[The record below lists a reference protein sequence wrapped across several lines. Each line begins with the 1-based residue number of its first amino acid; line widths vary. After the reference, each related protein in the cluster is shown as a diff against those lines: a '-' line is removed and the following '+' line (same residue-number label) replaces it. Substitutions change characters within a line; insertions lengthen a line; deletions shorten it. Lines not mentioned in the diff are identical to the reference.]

1 VNGGVL
7 WRIALILGIGQLGF
21 ATILPLLPLYLT
33 ERLGASV
40 KLVGVVIAS
49 FALVETFFKT
59 AWGGVADRYG
69 RKPIILIGLALSAIA
84 PLLMSFLRAPILF
97 VPLRLVDGM
106 GSATLWPSSAAAVA
120 DSTAPAQRAT
130 GMAVLNTAFLGG
142 MAIGPALG
150 LFVAGAA
157 GDPRAGFYLA
167 SALFALAIV
176 LAAALFPATHNHE
189 GAHSAAAGAAF
200 HAGTGHVRTFIDGL
214 RASRMLSIL
223 YFVAFVQ
230 MFGVGILIP
239 IAAIYAKQVLGLHET
254 AIGVLFLAVTIAVAL
269 AGVPGG
275 RLADRIGK
283 PKLVTIG
290 MLIGT
295 VGMWL
300 LPFGGGLLGLVTA
313 GVLLGV
319 SYAFVFPAWLA
330 LITELAPPG
339 RLGLAIGT
347 SETVQGLGVVLG
359 PLLGGLLWDT
369 LGPQAPFIA
378 CAIALTAGTV
388 IAAAA
393 MRRRRCDSGR
403 EAAAVRGRP

>member
-7 WRIALILGIGQLGF
+7 WRIALVLGIAQLGF

-40 KLVGVVIAS
+40 KLVGLVIAA

-69 RKPIILIGLALSAIA
+69 RKPIILLGLALSAFA
-84 PLLMSFLRAPILF
+84 PLLMSVLRVPALF

-120 DSTAPAQRAT
+120 DTTAPEQRAT

-142 MAIGPALG
+142 MAAGPALG

-157 GDPRAGFYLA
+157 GDPRAGFYLS
-167 SALFALAIV
+167 SALFVLAIV
-176 LAAALFPATHNHE
+176 LAALFFPSTHHH
-189 GAHSAAAGAAF
+189 AHAPGAAAHHGWSE
-200 HAGTGHVRTFIDGL
+200 HLRTFLDGL
-214 RASRMLSIL
+214 RASPILSIL

-239 IAAIYAKQVLGLHET
+239 IAAIYAKQVLGLHEN
-254 AIGVLFLAVTIAVAL
+254 AIGGLFLAVTIAVAL

-283 PKLVTIG
+283 PRLVTMG

-300 LPFGGGLLGLVTA
+300 LPFGGGLWPLVMA
-313 GVLLGV
+313 GVLLGI

-347 SETVQGLGVVLG
+347 SETVQGMGVVLG

-369 LGPQAPFIA
+369 LGPQAPFVA
-378 CAIALTAGTV
+378 CAIALTAGTI
-388 IAAAA
+388 IAGSA
-393 MRRRRCDSGR
+393 MRGR
-403 EAAAVRGRP
+403 T

>member
-1 VNGGVL
+1 MNGGVI
-7 WRIALILGIGQLGF
+7 WRIALVLGIAQLGF

-49 FALVETFFKT
+49 FALVETFFKP

-69 RKPIILIGLALSAIA
+69 RKPIILVGLVLSAIA
-84 PLLMSFLRAPILF
+84 PLLMSVLRVPMLF

-106 GSATLWPSSAAAVA
+106 GSATLWPSTAAAVA
-120 DSTAPAQRAT
+120 DTTAPEHRAT
-130 GMAVLNTAFLGG
+130 GMALLNTAFLGG
-142 MAIGPALG
+142 MAAGPALG

-157 GDPRAGFYLA
+157 GDPRAGFYLS
-167 SALFALAIV
+167 SALFVLAIV
-176 LAAALFPATHNHE
+176 LAAALFPATHNHAGLPAARGGPPAAQ
-189 GAHSAAAGAAF
+189 GATAAHARAGYASM
-200 HAGTGHVRTFIDGL
+200 FIDSL
-214 RASRMLSIL
+214 RISPMLSVL

-239 IAAIYAKQVLGLHET
+239 IAAIYAKQVLGLREQ
-254 AIGVLFLAVTIAVAL
+254 AIGLLFLAVTIAVAL

-283 PKLVTIG
+283 PRLITIG

-300 LPFGGGLLGLVTA
+300 LPFGGGLPGLVVA
-313 GVLLGV
+313 GALLGV
-319 SYAFVFPAWLA
+319 SYAFVLPAWLA

-339 RLGLAIGT
+339 RLGLAVGA
-347 SETVQGLGVVLG
+347 SETVQGMGIVLG

-369 LGPQAPFIA
+369 LGPKAPFIA
-378 CAIALTAGTV
+378 SAIALTAGTV
-388 IAAAA
+388 IAARA
-393 MRRRRCDSGR
+393 MRRG
-403 EAAAVRGRP
+403 A

>member
-1 VNGGVL
+1 ML
-7 WRIALILGIGQLGF
+7 WRIALVLGIAQLGF

-40 KLVGVVIAS
+40 KLVGLVIAS

-69 RKPIILIGLALSAIA
+69 RKPIILVGLVLSAIA
-84 PLLMSFLRAPILF
+84 PLLMSILRAPMLF

-120 DSTAPAQRAT
+120 DTTAPEQRAT
-130 GMAVLNTAFLGG
+130 AMAVLNTAFLGG
-142 MAIGPALG
+142 MAAGPALG
-150 LFVAGAA
+150 LFIAGAA
-157 GDPRAGFYLA
+157 GDPRAGFYLS
-167 SALFALAIV
+167 SALFVLAIV
-176 LAAALFPATHNHE
+176 LASALFPATHDHA
-189 GAHSAAAGAAF
+189 GAHAVPLGGASRGWAANL
-200 HAGTGHVRTFIDGL
+200 HTFLDGL
-214 RASRMLSIL
+214 RSSPTLTIL

-239 IAAIYAKQVLGLHET
+239 IAAIYAKQILGLREQ
-254 AIGVLFLAVTIAVAL
+254 AIGGLFLAVTIAVAL

-275 RLADRIGK
+275 RLADRVGK
-283 PKLVTIG
+283 PRLVTIG

-300 LPFGGGLLGLVTA
+300 LPFGGGLPGLLVA

-347 SETVQGLGVVLG
+347 SETVQGMGIVLG
-359 PLLGGLLWDT
+359 PLLGGLLWDAF
-369 LGPQAPFIA
+369 GPQAPFIA
-378 CAIALTAGTV
+378 CAIALTAGTA
-388 IAAAA
+388 IAATA
-393 MRRRRCDSGR
+393 MRWRT
-403 EAAAVRGRP
+403 

>member
-1 VNGGVL
+1 MNGGIL
-7 WRIALILGIGQLGF
+7 WRIALILGIAQLGF

-40 KLVGVVIAS
+40 KLVGIVVAA

-69 RKPIILIGLALSAIA
+69 RKPIILVGLGLSAVA
-84 PLLMSFLRAPILF
+84 PLLMSVLRMPLLF
-97 VPLRLVDGM
+97 VPLRVIDGM

-120 DSTAPAQRAT
+120 DTTAPEQRAT
-130 GMAVLNTAFLGG
+130 GMALLNTAFLGG
-142 MAIGPALG
+142 MAAGPALG

-157 GDPRAGFYLA
+157 GDPRAGFYLS
-167 SALFALAIV
+167 SALFVLAIV
-176 LAAALFPATHNHE
+176 LASVLFPPA
-189 GAHSAAAGAAF
+189 GAHAAATVSGAGQ
-200 HAGTGHVRTFIDGL
+200 HARSGYVVTFVEALRTSPTM
-214 RASRMLSIL
+214 ATL

-239 IAAIYAKQVLGLHET
+239 IAAIYAKQIIGLREQ

-283 PKLVTIG
+283 PRLITIG
-290 MLIGT
+290 MVIGT
-295 VGMWL
+295 AGMWL
-300 LPFGGGLLGLVTA
+300 LPFGGGLLGLVVA

-319 SYAFVFPAWLA
+319 SYAFVLPAWLA

-339 RLGLAIGT
+339 RLGLAVGA
-347 SETVQGLGVVLG
+347 SETVQGMGVVLG

-369 LGPQAPFIA
+369 LGPKAPFIA
-378 CAIALTAGTV
+378 SAIALTAGTV
-388 IAAAA
+388 IAARA
-393 MRRRRCDSGR
+393 MRR
-403 EAAAVRGRP
+403 